1 MPAAPDLPRVAL
13 VAVHTRTGVVALN
26 VLTGALRA
34 DPRTRT
40 MAIDFARTA
49 PEAVDAVRARAA
61 EGRAVLVA
69 WSFYS
74 TDLDAALEDLRV
86 VRAGTDGCAG
96 VTHVA
101 GGVHAT
107 AEPLSTLDAGFDLV
121 ALGEGERTIV
131 ELVLAAASGVALREV
146 AGVGWLEGGALRS
159 NGYGAR
165 EPLDAHPAFNVP
177 DGRYNAVEITR
188 GCVYACSFCQTP
200 FMFKAR
206 FRHRSV
212 ADTAAHAR
220 ALRAARM
227 RDIRF
232 LTPTSLSYGSDDTSV
247 NLDAVEAL
255 LAAVREGLGPEG
267 RIFFG
272 TFPSEVRPEHVT
284 PAAMRALRRYVAN
297 DNLVIG
303 AQSGSQRVL
312 DRTRRGHSV
321 EDIDRAVAVAKAHGF
336 RPNVDFLFGA
346 CDEAP
351 EDADASIALMRRLTD
366 AGARIHVHAFM
377 PLPGTP
383 LRDAPAGVI
392 PERVREELA
401 VLEAKGSSY
410 GPWRQHLVAAER
422 LARRRAQR

>member
-1 MPAAPDLPRVAL
+1 MELSPNLDRI
-13 VAVHTRTGVVALN
+13 AVVTVHARTGIVALN
-26 VLTGALRA
+26 VLTAALRH
-34 DPRTRT
+34 DPRTADV
-40 MAIDFARTA
+40 AIQFAKSHDEVSAAMRA
-49 PEAVDAVRARAA
+49 LARAD
-61 EGRAVLVA
+61 RTLLVA

-74 TDLDAALEDLRV
+74 TDLDPTLDALRA
-86 VRAGTDGCAG
+86 VRAQTADLPG
-96 VTHVA
+96 VVHVA

-107 AEPLSTLDAGFDLV
+107 AEPLATLDAGFDLV
-121 ALGEGERTIV
+121 ALGEGERTLID
-131 ELVLAAASGVALREV
+131 LVLACAAGRSPREV
-146 AGVGWLEGGALRS
+146 GGVGWREGGALRS

-165 EPLDAHPAFNVP
+165 EPLDAHPAFNDR
-177 DGRYNAVEITR
+177 DGKYNAIEITR

-206 FRHRSV
+206 FRHRAV
-212 ADTAAHAR
+212 DDVRAHA
-220 ALRAARM
+220 AILRARGM
-227 RDIRF
+227 RDVRF
-232 LTPTSLSYGSDDTSV
+232 LTPTSLSYGSEDESV
-247 NLDAVEAL
+247 NLPAVEAL
-255 LAAVREGLGPEG
+255 LAGVREAMGDHG

-284 PAAMRALRRYVAN
+284 PEAMRVLKRYVAN

-321 EDIDRAVAVAKAHGF
+321 DDIDRAIAVAKAHGF

-346 CDEAP
+346 CEETD

-366 AGARIHVHAFM
+366 EGARIHVHAFM

-392 PERVREELA
+392 PERVQGVIAE
-401 VLEAKGSSY
+401 LEAKGRSY
-410 GPWRQHLVAAER
+410 GPWRQHLVSAQA
-422 LARRRAQR
+422 LARRRAR